1 MPISSFYGLQTSLRG
16 LLAQQ
21 RALDTTG
28 HNIANA
34 STAGYSRQEA
44 VLAAAPA
51 LVIPQGA
58 VQGGAGAH
66 IGAGVDVLS
75 YRRIRDTFLDLQYR
89 AQATR
94 LGNEAGKAEGLDRA
108 ELALT
113 EPSETGINQKLAEF
127 WSAWGDLSNGA
138 DDISARTALIEAA
151 DSLAESF
158 SIVDGQLELVGQQ
171 AADEYA
177 AFTAPG
183 GEVEQIGRELAALN
197 DTIKAFVTAGNPPND
212 LMDQRDMLLDK
223 LSALGTTSIVNNAD
237 GSVDVTFGGA
247 TAPMVDGTGYHAEPL
262 GTNPGGRLGALKDL
276 STVPGGLIDS
286 YRTELGAVASTLAGA
301 VNAIHPGFFAV
312 THAPPATYG
321 GDDAR
326 RRRDDRDAV
335 PRRDDRG
342 QRQRG
347 RARGVRAERQG
358 PRRRVQRLRR
368 PRRLRGPRGH
378 AQRGQRRGAHRRGA
392 GPPRERRRRLAGRG
406 DGQHHQVPAGLPG
419 VLARHVDD
427 GRDARRPDQPDR
439 ASGALMSMAR
449 PSP

>member
-44 VLAAAPA
+44 VLAASPA

-58 VQGGAGAH
+58 VQSGAGAH
-66 IGAGVDVLS
+66 IGSGVDVLA

-127 WSAWGDLSNGA
+127 WSAWGDLSDSA

-158 SIVDGQLELVGQQ
+158 SIVDEQLALVGQQ

-177 AFTAPG
+177 SFTAAG
-183 GEVEQIGRELAALN
+183 GEIEQIANEIVQLN
-197 DTIKAFVTAGNPPND
+197 TTIKAFYTAGDTPND
-212 LMDQRDMLLDK
+212 LMDQRDLLLDR
-223 LSALGTTSIVNNAD
+223 LSTLGTTSIVSNAD

-247 TAPMVDGTGYHAEPL
+247 AAPMVDSTGYHAEPL
-262 GTNPGGRLGALKDL
+262 GTNPGGRLGALKEL

-286 YRTELGAVASTLAGA
+286 YRTELGAVANALATA
-301 VNAIHPGFFAV
+301 VNGIHPGFFTV

-321 GDDAR
+321 ADTIAVAATTATLFPGATSEASANQVAR
-326 RRRDDRDAV
+326 AVSELSGKGPDSAYNAFVARVGSEVREATRNEANAQALADAV
-335 PRRDDRG
+335 QDRRESVAGVSLDEEMG
-342 QRQRG
+342 NIIKFQRAYQASSRAMSTMDEMLDVLINRTG
-347 RARGVRAERQG
+347 RV
-358 PRRRVQRLRR
+358 
-368 PRRLRGPRGH
+368 
-378 AQRGQRRGAHRRGA
+378 
-392 GPPRERRRRLAGRG
+392 
-406 DGQHHQVPAGLPG
+406 GL
-419 VLARHVDD
+419 
-427 GRDARRPDQPDR
+427 
-439 ASGALMSMAR
+439 
-449 PSP
+449 

>member
-44 VLAAAPA
+44 VLAASPA

-66 IGAGVDVLS
+66 IGSGVDVLS

-108 ELALT
+108 ELALA
-113 EPSETGINQKLAEF
+113 EPGETGINNKLAEF
-127 WSAWGDLSNGA
+127 WSAWGDLSNNA

-151 DSLAESF
+151 DALAESF

-171 AADEYA
+171 AAAEYA
-177 AFTAPG
+177 SFTAPG
-183 GEVEQIGRELAALN
+183 GDIEQIGREIASLN
-197 DTIKAFVTAGNPPND
+197 DTIKAFVTAGDTPND
-212 LMDQRDMLLDK
+212 LMDQRDVLLDK
-223 LSALGTTSIVNNAD
+223 LSALGTTSIVKNAD

-247 TAPMVDGTGYHAEPL
+247 GAPMVDATGYHAEPL
-262 GTNPGGRLGALKDL
+262 GVSPGGRLGALKEL

-286 YRTELGAVASTLAGA
+286 YRAELGAVASTLATA
-301 VNAIHPGFFAV
+301 VNALHPGFFSV
-312 THAPPATYG
+312 THAPPANYG
-321 GDDAR
+321 GETLAVTATSATLFPGATSEASANQVAR
-326 RRRDDRDAV
+326 AVAELSGKGPDSAYNAFVARVGSEVRAANGNAANAEALADAV
-335 PRRDDRG
+335 QDRRESVAGVSLDEEMG
-342 QRQRG
+342 NIIKFQRAYQASSRAMSTMDEMLDVLINRTG
-347 RARGVRAERQG
+347 RV
-358 PRRRVQRLRR
+358 
-368 PRRLRGPRGH
+368 
-378 AQRGQRRGAHRRGA
+378 
-392 GPPRERRRRLAGRG
+392 
-406 DGQHHQVPAGLPG
+406 GL
-419 VLARHVDD
+419 
-427 GRDARRPDQPDR
+427 
-439 ASGALMSMAR
+439 
-449 PSP
+449 